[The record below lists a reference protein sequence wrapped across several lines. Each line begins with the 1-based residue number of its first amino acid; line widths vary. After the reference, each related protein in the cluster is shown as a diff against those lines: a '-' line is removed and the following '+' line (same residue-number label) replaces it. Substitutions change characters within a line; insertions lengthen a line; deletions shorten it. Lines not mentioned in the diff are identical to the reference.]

1 MRSDGLLLQTGK
13 MDFPGMPS
21 KDLRMA
27 STLKICQL
35 MIDLWSFV
43 LISIAIVGR
52 CISKAMPP
60 ASQIKT
66 SKRLECWKRYYPTII
81 SWPPPVPSSISHIQV
96 YIVSHS
102 SKSKCL
108 SAARDRIEQ
117 ASGRQSGVI
126 SRPKNMFIIIIID
139 IKDQV
144 RCVITRSL

>member
-1 MRSDGLLLQTGK
+1 MKWPFVANLENGFFRHAIKGSEE
-13 MDFPGMPS
+13 
-21 KDLRMA
+21 A
-27 STLKICQL
+27 SMKICQL

-81 SWPPPVPSSISHIQV
+81 SWPPPVPSSISNIQV
-96 YIVSHS
+96 YIVSHNQNVCPHELEIGIMS
-102 SKSKCL
+102 
-108 SAARDRIEQ
+108 EV
-117 ASGRQSGVI
+117 QSGVI

-144 RCVITRSL
+144 RCVITRPL

>member
-43 LISIAIVGR
+43 LISIANVGR

-81 SWPPPVPSSISHIQV
+81 SWPPPPVPSSISHIQV

-144 RCVITRSL
+144 Q